1 MVLKCV
7 DYKLLF
13 IISFCPGT
21 CQKSRVPYLRPM
33 ISSAKLDFFHKSCKK
48 SNKKTSFF
56 KKKFQNYSKTTN
68 FVENLQQ
75 QNTLLEGIYHILKVT
90 EKIEALRHLMQRE
103 GISAFITPSTDP
115 HAGEYVPERWKARRW
130 ISGFTGSAGTAVVT
144 LDQAA
149 LWTDS
154 RYFIQAAEQLAGT
167 GFVLMKEK
175 IEGTP
180 SITAWLGIV
189 LSKGSTVAV
198 DAWVNTAA
206 DVERLENELKAY
218 GLSLRT
224 DLDPYDELWADRPAL
239 PQSKAFIQGLEYA
252 GESAAS
258 KIQRIR
264 EKIGKNAIVVSSLEE
279 VAWTLNL
286 RGNDVAYTPFILGY
300 VLITP
305 SDTLLYINREK
316 VTPEVVTYLAD
327 EGVSIREYDDIIAD
341 LHTLDLPV
349 FVQPDKTNY
358 AVYSAIKN
366 PIRQASVVEE
376 MLIIKN
382 ETEIKGFR
390 HAMEKDG
397 VAMVKWMKWTL
408 EQVPQGGQT
417 ELSLSRK
424 LEEFRAEQPLFKGV
438 SFESIMGYA
447 HHGAIVH
454 YDPTP
459 ETDIPVKP
467 EGLLL
472 IDSGGQYLDGTTD
485 ITRTLPLGPLT
496 WEMRRDYTLVLKGW
510 IRLGSAVFPKGTCGT
525 QLDVLAREAMWK
537 YGINYLHGTGHGVGQ
552 FMSVHEAIDLH
563 QFRMQWRPTPL
574 LPGMTITDEPG
585 IYIEGSHGVRHEDT
599 LLVVPATEGI
609 TYGPYYTFEHL
620 TLCPILTSPIL
631 VEMLTE
637 EERTW
642 FNTYQQTVY
651 ERLAP
656 RLDPEHQAWLKQVTH
671 PI

>member
-1 MVLKCV
+1 M
-7 DYKLLF
+7 
-13 IISFCPGT
+13 
-21 CQKSRVPYLRPM
+21 
-33 ISSAKLDFFHKSCKK
+33 
-48 SNKKTSFF
+48 
-56 KKKFQNYSKTTN
+56 TT
-68 FVENLQQ
+68 
-75 QNTLLEGIYHILKVT
+75 T
-90 EKIEALRHLMQRE
+90 EKVEALRRLMQRE

-115 HAGEYVPERWKARRW
+115 HAGEYVPERWKSRRW

-154 RYFIQAAEQLAGT
+154 RYFIQATEQLTGT
-167 GFVLMKEK
+167 DYVLMKEK

-180 SITAWLGIV
+180 SIAEWLGKV
-189 LSKGSTVAV
+189 LPEGSVVCV
-198 DAWVNTAA
+198 DGWVNTTSE
-206 DVERLENELKAY
+206 VEHLQNELKAY
-218 GLSLRT
+218 GLTLRT
-224 DLDPYDELWADRPAL
+224 DLDPYAEIWTDRPAI
-239 PQSKAFIQGLEYA
+239 PQSKAFIQGLEFA

-264 EKIGKNAIVVSSLEE
+264 KKIGQNAIVVSSLEE

-286 RGNDVAYTPFILGY
+286 RGDDVAYTPFILSY

-305 SDTLLYINREK
+305 NDTLLYICKEK
-316 VTPEVVTYLAD
+316 VTPEVADYLKQ
-327 EGVSIREYDDIIAD
+327 EGVDLREYDDIIAD
-341 LHTLDLPV
+341 LQALDLSV
-349 FVQPDKTNY
+349 WVQAEKTNY

-366 PIRQASVVEE
+366 PIRKESPVEQ
-376 MLIIKN
+376 MLIFKN
-382 ETEIKGFR
+382 EVEIDGFR
-390 HAMEKDG
+390 RAMEKDG

-408 EQVPQGGQT
+408 ENVPKGGQT

-424 LEEFRAEQPLFKGV
+424 LEEFRAEQPLFMGI

-496 WEMRRDYTLVLKGW
+496 WEMQRDYTLVLRGW
-510 IRLGSAVFPKGTCGT
+510 IRLASAVFPKGTCGT
-525 QLDVLAREAMWK
+525 QLDTLAREAMWK

-585 IYIEGSHGVRHEDT
+585 IYIEGSHGVRHENT
-599 LLVVPATEGI
+599 MLVVPHSEGI
-609 TYGPYYTFEHL
+609 TFGPYYAFEQL

-631 VEMLTE
+631 VDMLTE
-637 EERTW
+637 EERQW
-642 FNTYQQTVY
+642 FNQYQQTVY

-656 RLDPEHQAWLKQVTH
+656 RLDEEHRAWLEEVTK
-671 PI
+671 PL

>member
-1 MVLKCV
+1 M
-7 DYKLLF
+7 
-13 IISFCPGT
+13 
-21 CQKSRVPYLRPM
+21 
-33 ISSAKLDFFHKSCKK
+33 
-48 SNKKTSFF
+48 
-56 KKKFQNYSKTTN
+56 TT
-68 FVENLQQ
+68 
-75 QNTLLEGIYHILKVT
+75 T
-90 EKIEALRHLMQRE
+90 EKVEALRRLMQRE

-115 HAGEYVPERWKARRW
+115 HAGEYVPERWKSRRW

-154 RYFIQAAEQLAGT
+154 RYFIQATEQLAGT
-167 GFVLMKEK
+167 DYVLMKEK

-180 SITAWLGIV
+180 SIAEWLGEV
-189 LSKGSTVAV
+189 LPEGSVVGV
-198 DAWVNTAA
+198 DGWVNTTSE
-206 DVERLENELKAY
+206 VENLQTDLRAY
-218 GLSLRT
+218 GLTLRT
-224 DLDPYDELWADRPAL
+224 DLDPYAEIWADRPPI
-239 PQSKAFIQGLEYA
+239 PQSKAFVQRLEYA

-264 EKIGKNAIVVSSLEE
+264 EKTGNNALLLCSLEE

-286 RGNDVAYTPFILGY
+286 RADDVAFTPFVLGY
-300 VLITP
+300 VVITP
-305 SDTLLYINREK
+305 TDTLLYICKEK
-316 VTPEVVTYLAD
+316 VTPEVADYLKQ
-327 EGVSIREYDDIIAD
+327 EGVTLREYDDIIAD
-341 LHTLDLPV
+341 LRALDLPV
-349 FVQPDKTNY
+349 WVQPEKTNY
-358 AVYSAIKN
+358 AAYSAISR
-366 PIRQASVVEE
+366 PIRKDSPVEQ
-376 MLIIKN
+376 MLIFKN
-382 ETEIKGFR
+382 EVEINGFR
-390 HAMEKDG
+390 RAMEKDG

-408 EQVPQGGQT
+408 ENVPKGGQT

-424 LEEFRAEQPLFKGV
+424 LEEFRAEQPLFMGI

-496 WEMRRDYTLVLKGW
+496 WEMQRDYTLVLRGW
-510 IRLGSAVFPKGTCGT
+510 IRLASAVFPKGTCGT
-525 QLDVLAREAMWK
+525 QLDTLAREAMWK

-585 IYIEGSHGVRHEDT
+585 IYIEGSHGVRHENT
-599 LLVVPATEGI
+599 MLVVPHSEGI
-609 TYGPYYTFEHL
+609 TFGPYYAFEQL

-631 VEMLTE
+631 VDMLTE
-637 EERTW
+637 EERQW
-642 FNTYQQTVY
+642 FNQYQQTVY

-656 RLDPEHQAWLKQVTH
+656 RLDEEHRAWLEEVTK
-671 PI
+671 PL

>member
-1 MVLKCV
+1 MPCTAFPIGKN
-7 DYKLLF
+7 
-13 IISFCPGT
+13 
-21 CQKSRVPYLRPM
+21 
-33 ISSAKLDFFHKSCKK
+33 A
-48 SNKKTSFF
+48 
-56 KKKFQNYSKTTN
+56 TTM
-68 FVENLQQ
+68 
-75 QNTLLEGIYHILKVT
+75 TTT
-90 EKIEALRHLMQRE
+90 EKVEALRRLMQRE

-115 HAGEYVPERWKARRW
+115 HAGEYVPERWKSRRW

-154 RYFIQAAEQLAGT
+154 RYFIQATEQLAGT
-167 GFVLMKEK
+167 DYVLMKEK

-180 SITAWLGIV
+180 SIAEWLGKV
-189 LSKGSTVAV
+189 LPEGSVVGV
-198 DAWVNTAA
+198 DGWVNTTSE
-206 DVERLENELKAY
+206 VENLQNDLRAY
-218 GLSLRT
+218 GLTLRT
-224 DLDPYDELWADRPAL
+224 DLDPYAEIWADRPPI
-239 PQSKAFIQGLEYA
+239 PQSKAFVQRLEYA

-264 EKIGKNAIVVSSLEE
+264 EKTGNNALLLCSLEE

-286 RGNDVAYTPFILGY
+286 RADDVAFTPFVLGY
-300 VLITP
+300 VVITP
-305 SDTLLYINREK
+305 TDTLLYICKEK
-316 VTPEVVTYLAD
+316 VTPEVADYLKQ
-327 EGVSIREYDDIIAD
+327 EGVTLREYDDIIAD
-341 LHTLDLPV
+341 LRALDLPV
-349 FVQPDKTNY
+349 WVQPEKTNY
-358 AVYSAIKN
+358 AAYSAISR
-366 PIRQASVVEE
+366 PIRKESPVEQ
-376 MLIIKN
+376 MLIFKN
-382 ETEIKGFR
+382 EVEINGFR
-390 HAMEKDG
+390 RAMEKDG

-408 EQVPQGGQT
+408 ENVPKGGQT

-424 LEEFRAEQPLFKGV
+424 LEEFRAEQPLFMGI

-496 WEMRRDYTLVLKGW
+496 WEMQRDYTLVLRGW
-510 IRLGSAVFPKGTCGT
+510 IRLASAVFPKGTCGT
-525 QLDVLAREAMWK
+525 QLDTLAREAMWK

-585 IYIEGSHGVRHEDT
+585 IYIEGSHGVRHENT
-599 LLVVPATEGI
+599 MLVVPHSEGI
-609 TYGPYYTFEHL
+609 TFGPYYAFEQL

-631 VEMLTE
+631 VDMLTE
-637 EERTW
+637 EERQW
-642 FNTYQQTVY
+642 FNQYQQTVY

-656 RLDPEHQAWLKQVTH
+656 RLDEEHRAWLEEVTS

>member
-1 MVLKCV
+1 MPCTAFPIGKN
-7 DYKLLF
+7 
-13 IISFCPGT
+13 
-21 CQKSRVPYLRPM
+21 
-33 ISSAKLDFFHKSCKK
+33 A
-48 SNKKTSFF
+48 
-56 KKKFQNYSKTTN
+56 TTM
-68 FVENLQQ
+68 
-75 QNTLLEGIYHILKVT
+75 TTT
-90 EKIEALRHLMQRE
+90 EKVEALRRLMQRE

-115 HAGEYVPERWKARRW
+115 HAGEYVPERWKSRRW

-144 LDQAA
+144 LEQAA

-154 RYFIQAAEQLAGT
+154 RYFIQATEQLAGT
-167 GFVLMKEK
+167 DYVLMKEK

-180 SITAWLGIV
+180 SIAEWLGEV
-189 LSKGSTVAV
+189 LPEGSVVGV
-198 DAWVNTAA
+198 DGWVNTTSE
-206 DVERLENELKAY
+206 VENLQNDLRAY
-218 GLSLRT
+218 GLTLRT
-224 DLDPYDELWADRPAL
+224 DLDPYAEIWADRPPI
-239 PQSKAFIQGLEYA
+239 PQSKAFVQRLEYA

-264 EKIGKNAIVVSSLEE
+264 EKTGNNALLLCSLEE

-286 RGNDVAYTPFILGY
+286 RADDVAFTPFVLGY
-300 VLITP
+300 VVITP
-305 SDTLLYINREK
+305 TDTLLYICKEK
-316 VTPEVVTYLAD
+316 VTSEVADYLKQ
-327 EGVSIREYDDIIAD
+327 EGVTLREYDDIIAD
-341 LHTLDLPV
+341 LRALDLPV
-349 FVQPDKTNY
+349 WVQPEKTNFAAY
-358 AVYSAIKN
+358 TAISR
-366 PIRQASVVEE
+366 PIRKESPVEQ
-376 MLIIKN
+376 MLIFKN
-382 ETEIKGFR
+382 EVEINGFR
-390 HAMEKDG
+390 RAMEKDG

-408 EQVPQGGQT
+408 ENVPKGGQT

-424 LEEFRAEQPLFKGV
+424 LEEFRAEQPLFMGI

-496 WEMRRDYTLVLKGW
+496 WEMQRDYTLVLRGW
-510 IRLGSAVFPKGTCGT
+510 IRLASTVFPKGTCGT
-525 QLDVLAREAMWK
+525 QLDTLAREAMWK

-585 IYIEGSHGVRHEDT
+585 IYIEGSHGVRHENT
-599 LLVVPATEGI
+599 MLVVPHSEGI
-609 TYGPYYTFEHL
+609 TFGPYYAFEQL

-631 VEMLTE
+631 VDMLTE
-637 EERTW
+637 EERQW
-642 FNTYQQTVY
+642 FNQYQQTVY

-656 RLDPEHQAWLKQVTH
+656 RLDEEHRAWLEEVTK
-671 PI
+671 PL

>member
-1 MVLKCV
+1 M
-7 DYKLLF
+7 
-13 IISFCPGT
+13 
-21 CQKSRVPYLRPM
+21 R
-33 ISSAKLDFFHKSCKK
+33 
-48 SNKKTSFF
+48 
-56 KKKFQNYSKTTN
+56 
-68 FVENLQQ
+68 
-75 QNTLLEGIYHILKVT
+75 
-90 EKIEALRHLMQRE
+90 RE

-115 HAGEYVPERWKARRW
+115 HAGEYIPERWKSRRW

-144 LDQAA
+144 LNQAA

-154 RYFIQAAEQLAGT
+154 RYFIQATEQLAGT
-167 GFVLMKEK
+167 EFLLMKEK

-180 SITAWLGIV
+180 SVTEWLGTV
-189 LSKGSTVAV
+189 LPKGSVVAI
-198 DAWVNTAA
+198 DGWVNTTAE
-206 DVERLENELKAY
+206 VENLENELRAY
-218 GLSLRT
+218 GLTLRT
-224 DLDPYDELWADRPAL
+224 NIDPYAEIWTDRPAI
-239 PQSKAFIQGLEYA
+239 PQSKAFVQGLEFA

-264 EKIGKNAIVVSSLEE
+264 EKTLSAQTSIILSSLEE

-286 RGNDVAYTPFILGY
+286 RADDVEYTPFVLGY

-305 SDTLLYINREK
+305 SDTLLYICKEK
-316 VTPEVVTYLAD
+316 VTPEVADYLKG
-327 EGVSIREYDDIIAD
+327 EGVSLREYDDIIPD
-341 LHTLDLPV
+341 LQALDMPI
-349 FVQPDKTNY
+349 FVQPEKTNY

-366 PIRQASVVEE
+366 PIRKDSVVEQ
-376 MLIIKN
+376 MLIFKN
-382 ETEIKGFR
+382 ETEIRCFR
-390 HAMEKDG
+390 NAMEKDG

-408 EQVPQGGQT
+408 ENVPKGGQT
-417 ELSLSRK
+417 ELSLSKK

-459 ETDIPVKP
+459 ETDIPVLP

-485 ITRTLPLGPLT
+485 ITRTIPLGPLT
-496 WEMRRDYTLVLKGW
+496 WEMRRDYTLVLRGW

-525 QLDVLAREAMWK
+525 QLDTLAREAMWK

-585 IYIEGSHGVRHEDT
+585 IYIEGSHGVRHENT
-599 LLVVPATEGI
+599 MLVVEATDGI
-609 TYGPYYTFEHL
+609 TFGPYYTFEHL
-620 TLCPILTSPIL
+620 TLCPILTSPII
-631 VEMLTE
+631 VEWLTD

-642 FNTYQQTVY
+642 FNNYQETVY
-651 ERLAP
+651 QRLAP
-656 RLDPEHQAWLKQVTH
+656 RLDPDHQAWLREVTK

>member
-1 MVLKCV
+1 
-7 DYKLLF
+7 
-13 IISFCPGT
+13 
-21 CQKSRVPYLRPM
+21 
-33 ISSAKLDFFHKSCKK
+33 
-48 SNKKTSFF
+48 
-56 KKKFQNYSKTTN
+56 
-68 FVENLQQ
+68 
-75 QNTLLEGIYHILKVT
+75 
-90 EKIEALRHLMQRE
+90 MQRE

-115 HAGEYVPERWKARRW
+115 HAGEYVPERWKSRRW
-130 ISGFTGSAGTAVVT
+130 LTGFTGSAGTAVVT
-144 LDQAA
+144 RDKAA

-154 RYFIQAAEQLAGT
+154 RYFIQAAEQLADT
-167 GFVLMKEK
+167 GIELMKEK

-180 SITAWLGIV
+180 TITEWLGRV
-189 LSKGSTVAV
+189 LPQGSVVAV
-198 DAWVNTAA
+198 DGWVDTAA
-206 DVERLENELKAY
+206 DVEGMENELKAF
-218 GLSLRT
+218 GLTLRT
-224 DLDPYDELWADRPAL
+224 DRDPYAEIWAERPAI
-239 PQSKAFIQGLEYA
+239 PQSKAFIQRMEYA

-264 EKIGKNAIVVSSLEE
+264 EKIGQNAIVLPSLEE

-286 RGNDVAYTPFILGY
+286 RADDVRYTPFVLGY

-305 SDTLLYINREK
+305 TDTILYICKEK
-316 VTPEVVTYLAD
+316 VTPEVADYLQG
-327 EGVSIREYDDIIAD
+327 EGVSIREYGDIATD
-341 LHTLDLPV
+341 LQTLHLPV
-349 FVQPDKTNY
+349 YVQPEKANH
-358 AVYSAIKN
+358 AIYSAIKN
-366 PIRQASVVEE
+366 PIRKDSVVEQ
-376 MLIIKN
+376 MLIFKN
-382 ETEIKGFR
+382 ETEIRGFR

-408 EQVPQGGQT
+408 ENVPKGDQT
-417 ELSLSRK
+417 ELSLSKK
-424 LEEFRAEQPLFKGV
+424 LEAFRAEQPLFKGV

-485 ITRTLPLGPLT
+485 ITRTIPLGPLT
-496 WEMRRDYTLVLKGW
+496 QEMRRDYTLVLKGW

-525 QLDVLAREAMWK
+525 QLDTLAREAMWK
-537 YGINYLHGTGHGVGQ
+537 HGINYLHGTGHGVGQ

-585 IYIEGSHGVRHEDT
+585 IYIEGSHGVRHENT
-599 LLVVPATEGI
+599 MLVVPATDGI
-609 TYGPYYTFEHL
+609 TYGPYYTFEQL
-620 TLCPILTSPIL
+620 TLCPVMTAPIL

-637 EERTW
+637 EERQW
-642 FNTYQQTVY
+642 FNAYQQTVY
-651 ERLAP
+651 DRLAP
-656 RLDPEHQAWLKQVTH
+656 HLDEEHKAWLKEITR

>member
-1 MVLKCV
+1 
-7 DYKLLF
+7 
-13 IISFCPGT
+13 
-21 CQKSRVPYLRPM
+21 
-33 ISSAKLDFFHKSCKK
+33 
-48 SNKKTSFF
+48 
-56 KKKFQNYSKTTN
+56 
-68 FVENLQQ
+68 
-75 QNTLLEGIYHILKVT
+75 
-90 EKIEALRHLMQRE
+90 MQRE

-115 HAGEYVPERWKARRW
+115 HAGEYVPERWKSRRW

-144 LDQAA
+144 LDHAA

-154 RYFIQAAEQLAGT
+154 RYFIQAAEQLKGT

-180 SITAWLGIV
+180 TIAEWLGNV
-189 LSKGSTVAV
+189 LPKGSTVAV
-198 DAWVNTAA
+198 DAWVNTTS
-206 DVERLENELKAY
+206 DVENLQNELKTY
-218 GLSLRT
+218 GLTLRT
-224 DLDPYDELWADRPAL
+224 DLDPYQELWTDRPSL
-239 PQSKAFIQGLEYA
+239 PQSKAFIQGMEYA

-264 EKIGKNAIVVSSLEE
+264 KALASQQTSEQRGAAIILSSLEE

-305 SDTLLYINREK
+305 SDTLLYIEKEK
-316 VTPEVVTYLAD
+316 VTPEVEDYLHQ
-327 EGVSIREYDDIIAD
+327 EGVTIRDYHDIATD
-341 LHTLDLPV
+341 LHTLDLPIY
-349 FVQPDKTNY
+349 VQPDKTNY
-358 AVYSAIKN
+358 AIYSAIKN
-366 PIRQASVVEE
+366 PIRQASVVEQ

-382 ETEIKGFR
+382 ETEIRGFR
-390 HAMEKDG
+390 NAMEKDG

-408 EQVPQGGQT
+408 EQVPKGGQT
-417 ELSLSRK
+417 ELTLSKK
-424 LEEFRAEQPLFKGV
+424 LEEFRAEQPLFRGI

-459 ETDIPVKP
+459 ETDIPVKA

-485 ITRTLPLGPLT
+485 ITRTIPLGSLT
-496 WEMRRDYTLVLKGW
+496 WEMQRDYTLVLKGW

-599 LLVVPATEGI
+599 LLVVEASEGI
-609 TYGPYYTFEHL
+609 TFGPYYTFEHL

-642 FNTYQQTVY
+642 FNSYQQTVY
-651 ERLAP
+651 DRLAP
-656 RLDPEHQAWLKQVTH
+656 RLDREHQVWLKEVTK

>member
-1 MVLKCV
+1 MV
-7 DYKLLF
+7 
-13 IISFCPGT
+13 
-21 CQKSRVPYLRPM
+21 
-33 ISSAKLDFFHKSCKK
+33 
-48 SNKKTSFF
+48 
-56 KKKFQNYSKTTN
+56 KTTD
-68 FVENLQQ
+68 
-75 QNTLLEGIYHILKVT
+75 
-90 EKIEALRHLMQRE
+90 KIETLRGLMQRE

-130 ISGFTGSAGTAVVT
+130 LTGFTGSAGTAVVT
-144 LDQAA
+144 RDKAA

-167 GFVLMKEK
+167 GIDLMKEK

-180 SITAWLGIV
+180 TITEWLGSV
-189 LSKGSTVAV
+189 LPQGSVVAV
-198 DAWVNTAA
+198 DGWVNTAA
-206 DVERLENELKAY
+206 DVESMENELKAY
-218 GLSLRT
+218 GLTLRT
-224 DLDPYDELWADRPAL
+224 DLDPYAEIWTERPAI
-239 PQSKAFIQGLEYA
+239 PQSKAFIQRMEYA

-264 EKIGKNAIVVSSLEE
+264 EKIGQNAIVLPSLEE

-286 RGNDVAYTPFILGY
+286 RADDVRYTPFVLGY
-300 VLITP
+300 VLITQT
-305 SDTLLYINREK
+305 DTILYICKEK
-316 VTPEVVTYLAD
+316 VTPEVADYLQD
-327 EGVSIREYDDIIAD
+327 EGVSIREYDDIVAD
-341 LHTLDLPV
+341 LQALHLPV
-349 FVQPDKTNY
+349 YVQPEKANH
-358 AVYSAIKN
+358 AIYSAIKN
-366 PIRQASVVEE
+366 PIRKDSVVEQ
-376 MLIIKN
+376 MLIFKN
-382 ETEIKGFR
+382 ETEIRGFR
-390 HAMEKDG
+390 RAMEKDG

-408 EQVPQGGQT
+408 ENVPKGDQT
-417 ELSLSRK
+417 ELSLSKK
-424 LEEFRAEQPLFKGV
+424 LEAFRAEQPLFKGI

-485 ITRTLPLGPLT
+485 ITRTIPLGPLT
-496 WEMRRDYTLVLKGW
+496 QEMRRDYTLVLKGW

-525 QLDVLAREAMWK
+525 QLDTLAREAMWK

-585 IYIEGSHGVRHEDT
+585 IYIEGSHGVRHENT
-599 LLVVPATEGI
+599 MLVVPATEGI
-609 TYGPYYTFEHL
+609 TYGPYYTFEQL
-620 TLCPILTSPIL
+620 TLCPIMTAPIL

-637 EERTW
+637 EERQW
-642 FNTYQQTVY
+642 FNSYQQTVY
-651 ERLAP
+651 DRLAP
-656 RLDPEHQAWLKQVTH
+656 HLDEEHKAWLKEITR

>member
-1 MVLKCV
+1 MPCTAFPIGKN
-7 DYKLLF
+7 
-13 IISFCPGT
+13 
-21 CQKSRVPYLRPM
+21 
-33 ISSAKLDFFHKSCKK
+33 A
-48 SNKKTSFF
+48 
-56 KKKFQNYSKTTN
+56 TTM
-68 FVENLQQ
+68 
-75 QNTLLEGIYHILKVT
+75 TTT
-90 EKIEALRHLMQRE
+90 EKVEALRRLMQRE

-115 HAGEYVPERWKARRW
+115 HAGEYVPERWKSRRW

-154 RYFIQAAEQLAGT
+154 RYFIQATEQLAGT
-167 GFVLMKEK
+167 DYVLMKEK

-180 SITAWLGIV
+180 SIAEWLGEV
-189 LSKGSTVAV
+189 LPEGSVVGV
-198 DAWVNTAA
+198 DGWVNTTSE
-206 DVERLENELKAY
+206 VENLQNDLRAY
-218 GLSLRT
+218 GLTLRT
-224 DLDPYDELWADRPAL
+224 DLDPYAEIWADRPPI
-239 PQSKAFIQGLEYA
+239 PQSKAFVQRLEYA

-264 EKIGKNAIVVSSLEE
+264 EETGNNALLLCSLEE

-286 RGNDVAYTPFILGY
+286 RADDVAFTPFVLGY
-300 VLITP
+300 VVITP
-305 SDTLLYINREK
+305 TDTLLYICKEK
-316 VTPEVVTYLAD
+316 VTPEVADYLKQ
-327 EGVSIREYDDIIAD
+327 EGVTLREYDDIIAD
-341 LHTLDLPV
+341 LRALNLPV
-349 FVQPDKTNY
+349 WVQPEKVNF
-358 AVYSAIKN
+358 AAYSAISR
-366 PIRQASVVEE
+366 PIRKDSPVEQ
-376 MLIIKN
+376 MLIFKN
-382 ETEIKGFR
+382 EVEINGFR
-390 HAMEKDG
+390 RAMEKDG

-408 EQVPQGGQT
+408 ENVPKGGQT

-424 LEEFRAEQPLFKGV
+424 LEEFRAEQPLFMGI

-496 WEMRRDYTLVLKGW
+496 WEMQRDYTLVLRGW
-510 IRLGSAVFPKGTCGT
+510 IRLASAVFPKGTCGT
-525 QLDVLAREAMWK
+525 QLDTLAREAMWK

-585 IYIEGSHGVRHEDT
+585 IYIEGSHGVRHENT
-599 LLVVPATEGI
+599 MLVVPHSEGI
-609 TYGPYYTFEHL
+609 TFGPYYAFEQL

-631 VEMLTE
+631 VDMLTE
-637 EERTW
+637 EERQW
-642 FNTYQQTVY
+642 FNQYQQTVY

-656 RLDPEHQAWLKQVTH
+656 RLDEEHRAWLEEVTK
-671 PI
+671 PL

>member
-1 MVLKCV
+1 M
-7 DYKLLF
+7 
-13 IISFCPGT
+13 
-21 CQKSRVPYLRPM
+21 R
-33 ISSAKLDFFHKSCKK
+33 
-48 SNKKTSFF
+48 
-56 KKKFQNYSKTTN
+56 
-68 FVENLQQ
+68 
-75 QNTLLEGIYHILKVT
+75 
-90 EKIEALRHLMQRE
+90 RE
-103 GISAFITPSTDP
+103 GINAFITPSTDP
-115 HAGEYVPERWKARRW
+115 HSGEYVPEHWKSRRW
-130 ISGFTGSAGTAVVT
+130 LSGFTGSAGTAVVT
-144 LDQAA
+144 PNQAA

-154 RYFIQAAEQLAGT
+154 RYFIQATQQLKGT
-167 GFVLMKEK
+167 GMALMKEK
-175 IEGTP
+175 IENTP
-180 SITAWLGIV
+180 TVAEWLGSV
-189 LSKGSTVAV
+189 LPTGATVAV
-198 DAWVNTAA
+198 DGWVNTAS
-206 DVERLENELKAY
+206 DVEDLRGELLAF
-218 GLSLRT
+218 GLNLRT
-224 DLDPYDELWADRPAL
+224 DLDPYREIWTDRPA
-239 PQSKAFIQGLEYA
+239 PPMSKAFIQGLEYA
-252 GESAAS
+252 GERATS
-258 KIQRIR
+258 KIARIR
-264 EKIGKNAIVVSSLEE
+264 QAIGSNAIILSMLEE

-286 RGNDVAYTPFILGY
+286 RASDVECTPFVLGY

-305 SDTLLYINREK
+305 TDTLLYIYKEK
-316 VTPEVVTYLAD
+316 LTPEVEDYLKA
-327 EGVSIREYDDIIAD
+327 EGVGIRDYDQILDDIRQLERPVIA
-341 LHTLDLPV
+341 
-349 FVQPDKTNY
+349 QPSKTNH
-358 AVYSAIKN
+358 AVFSAIKT
-366 PIRQASVVEE
+366 PIRKDSPVAQ
-376 MLIIKN
+376 MLIFKN
-382 ETEIKGFR
+382 ETEIRGFR

-408 EQVPQGGQT
+408 ENVPKGGQT
-417 ELSLSRK
+417 ELSLSAK
-424 LEEFRAEQPLFKGV
+424 LLEFREEQPLFRGI

-459 ETDIPVKP
+459 ETDIPVLP

-525 QLDVLAREAMWK
+525 QLDVLAREAMWR

-599 LLVVPATEGI
+599 MLVVNAQFSGEHGKADMPDAKPYDGGETPGI
-609 TYGPYYTFEHL
+609 TFGPYYTFEHL

-631 VEMLTE
+631 TDWLTD

-642 FNTYQQTVY
+642 FNNYQQTVY
-651 ERLAP
+651 NRLAP
-656 RLDPEHQAWLKQVTH
+656 RLDEEHRTWLKEVTR